1 MNRFCSLAIAFVVAL
16 GAASLLSIAPGCIPS
31 APPKNYGSLTEAR
44 KGFKTHL
51 ERRVSDSDRPYRP
64 PENIFTGVLYPA
76 PSGDCIAYLSKHPD
90 DGKKRPAIIW
100 IHGGDCNSIGEV
112 AWEPA
117 QTDND
122 QSARWF
128 RQEGIVMMLP
138 ALRGGSG
145 NPGYKE
151 GFLGEVDDVLAAADF
166 LAKQPNVDPNR
177 IYLGGHS
184 TGGTL
189 ALLVAECDPRFRA
202 VFSFGPISDIS
213 GYGNDDRYYRD
224 DKREN
229 EVRSPGRWLSSIH
242 SPVFVFEGEQAPSNV
257 HALQAM
263 ANASSNDM
271 IKFYTVKDASHF
283 SILSPAT
290 HLIAKKILR
299 DTSGTS
305 TNIDFT
311 PAEIDRLMH

>member
-1 MNRFCSLAIAFVVAL
+1 MNRFCSLAVAL
-16 GAASLLSIAPGCIPS
+16 VLSIAPGCIPS
-31 APPKNYGSLTEAR
+31 SPPKHYGSLSEAR
-44 KGFKTHL
+44 KGFKTRL
-51 ERRVSDSDRPYRP
+51 ERKVSDADRPYRP
-64 PENIFTGVLYPA
+64 PENIFTGVRYPA
-76 PSGDCIAYLSKHPD
+76 PSGDQFAYISKHPD

-100 IHGGDCNSIGEV
+100 IHGGDCGSIGEV

-117 QTDND
+117 QADND

-138 ALRGGSG
+138 SLRGACG

-151 GFLGEVDDVLAAADF
+151 GFYGEVDDILAAADF
-166 LAKQPNVDPNR
+166 LARQPNVDPDR

-202 VFSFGPISDIS
+202 VFAFGPVADIS
-213 GYGNDDRYYRD
+213 GYGNDYKYYRD
-224 DKREN
+224 TKQEN
-229 EVRSPGRWLSSIH
+229 ELRSPGRWLSSIH
-242 SPVFVFEGEQAPSNV
+242 SPVFVFEGAQPPSN
-257 HALQAM
+257 AESLQSM
-263 ANASSNDM
+263 ANASSNDL
-271 IKFYTVKDASHF
+271 IKFNIIRDANHF

-299 DTSGTS
+299 DTSGPN
-305 TNIDFT
+305 TNISFSKD
-311 PAEIDRLMH
+311 DLDKMH